1 MIEVDHRFSFI
12 FSLNLVL
19 LFEIV
24 NEIVRRLIFMCETRN
39 VRLNGN
45 HFEVAS
51 FYVCEQ
57 NNKLG
62 KNILVIFIC
71 SQVNVPRLSGKRVDP
86 MYAGAG
92 SYRKTH
98 ILM

>member
-24 NEIVRRLIFMCETRN
+24 RCLIFMCETHN

-45 HFEVAS
+45 NFEVAS

>member
-1 MIEVDHRFSFI
+1 
-12 FSLNLVL
+12 
-19 LFEIV
+19 
-24 NEIVRRLIFMCETRN
+24 MCETRN

-45 HFEVAS
+45 NFEVAS

-57 NNKLG
+57 NIKLG

-71 SQVNVPRLSGKRVDP
+71 SQVNVPRLSGKRMDP

-92 SYRKTH
+92 SYRNTH
-98 ILM
+98 ILT